1 MDLIWHRNDIRVRD
15 NEAVHNS
22 SNGIPVY
29 IFDER
34 ILEFA
39 NSRRLKWLIKNV
51 QELKSEYR
59 KEGSDLLIRVGES
72 AEVIEQLL
80 DDFDIDRVL
89 WNNSYTKIGRERDE
103 TVKNTLE
110 DHDFEFKTF
119 DDGVMHEPNSI
130 FTNKGTPYSVFTYYH
145 KKWKK
150 RDKDKPLEVPN
161 DLFEFSD
168 SRKVP
173 DLSEIGFDDPDLTLP
188 EAGTDTALDVLDN
201 FINSK
206 IDEYQERRDYPS
218 DDVTSRLSPYM
229 SYGVVSVRQVW
240 AATQEAKEEVDD
252 ESDVDS
258 IESFQEQLAWR
269 DFYHQVMYHN
279 PELVDENY
287 KDYKNPIQWNDD
299 QEELERWKNGTTGYP
314 IVDAG
319 MRQLKE
325 EGWMHNRLRMIVASF
340 LTKDLLIDW
349 RKGYQWFKKMLID
362 HNAPNNNGGWQWAA
376 STGTDAQPYFRIF
389 NPMTQGEDY
398 DPEAEYI
405 KKFVPEL
412 EDVEPEYIH
421 KWNELSEERRK
432 SMAPEYNKP
441 IVDHSERREDALEM
455 FKTARGDK
463 QE

>member
-22 SNGIPVY
+22 SDGIPVY

-51 QELKSEYR
+51 EELKSEYR
-59 KEGSDLLIRVGES
+59 EEGSDLIVRVGES

-80 DDFDIDRVL
+80 DDFDVDRVL

-103 TVKNTLE
+103 TVKKTLK
-110 DHDFEFKTF
+110 DLGVSFETF
-119 DDGVMHEPNSI
+119 DDGVMHEPDSI

-150 RDKDKPLEVPN
+150 RDKDEPFEVPN

-168 SRKVP
+168 SRSVP
-173 DLSEIGFDDPDLTLP
+173 SLSEIGFEDPDLTLP

-201 FINSK
+201 FVNSK

-240 AATQEAKEEVDD
+240 VATQEAKEAVDN
-252 ESDVDS
+252 ESDVES

-287 KDYKNPIQWNDD
+287 KDYENPIQWNDD
-299 QEELERWKNGTTGYP
+299 EEELERWKNGTTGYP

-349 RKGYQWFKKMLID
+349 REGYQWFKEMLID

-421 KWNELSEERRK
+421 KWNELSEEQRQ
-432 SMAPEYNKP
+432 SMAPEYNEP
-441 IVDHSERREDALEM
+441 VVEHSERREDALEM
-455 FKTARGDK
+455 FKTARGDN
-463 QE
+463 